1 MKMEDIIKL
10 IRELAKSQ
18 GFYGRLLESIL
29 ELDAENYEELA
40 ELWESENFADEL
52 DFILYIEA

>member
-18 GFYGRLLESIL
+18 GFYGRLLENIL
-29 ELDAENYEELA
+29 ELDGESYEELA
-40 ELWESENFADEL
+40 GLWESKNFADGL
-52 DFILYIEA
+52 DFILYIEG

>member
-18 GFYGRLLESIL
+18 GFYGRLLENIL
-29 ELDAENYEELA
+29 ELDDESYKELA
-40 ELWESENFADEL
+40 GLWESKNFADGL
-52 DFILYIEA
+52 DFILYIEG